1 MTETST
7 ENAAAADP
15 APPPRR
21 RRKTRTSPSRT
32 PWTPSRRWLPLP
44 RGAVFLGAS
53 ATALRKHIERAA
65 RDERGRVH
73 LPGDVIAEKRGRL
86 WFLGFPS

>member
-1 MTETST
+1 MTEPT
-7 ENAAAADP
+7 EIATATAL
-15 APPPRR
+15 APPRRR
-21 RRKTRTSPSRT
+21 RRKTRPGPSRSS
-32 PWTPSRRWLPLP
+32 WAPSRRWLALP
-44 RGAVFLGAS
+44 QGAVFLGTS
-53 ATALRKHIERAA
+53 ATALRKHIERAG

>member
-1 MTETST
+1 MTEHT
-7 ENAAAADP
+7 EIAPTANP
-15 APPPRR
+15 VPPPRR
-21 RRKTRTSPSRT
+21 RRRVRPGPRRTS
-32 PWTPSRRWLPLP
+32 WAPSRRWLALP
-44 RGAVFLGAS
+44 QGAVFLGTS
-53 ATALRKHIERAA
+53 ATALRKHIERAT